1 MKVSGFTII
10 RNAINYDYPV
20 VEAVESILP
29 LCNEL
34 VVAVGKSDD
43 ETLELIKSIKTDK
56 IRIIETVWDDS
67 LRDGGKVLAVETD
80 KAFRAIAAES
90 DWGIY
95 IQADECIHEQY
106 IEPIKNAMELYKDDD
121 NVDGLL
127 LKYLHFYGSYN
138 YVGDS
143 RQWYRREIRVVKNDR
158 QISSYRDAQG
168 FRKSGNKLKVKLID
182 AWVYHYGWVKS
193 PEKQQD
199 KQQNFNKMWHEDQ
212 WIEKKVGDAS
222 QFDYSNIDSLSI
234 FKGTHPKYIQPRIN
248 QMNWTFDFDPS
259 RKKMGLKNWF
269 LHQIEK
275 VTNYRLGEYKNYKI
289 IN

>member
-34 VVAVGKSDD
+34 VVAVGKADD

>member
-67 LRDGGKVLAVETD
+67 LRDGGEVLAVETD